1 MNIVVFDTETTGL
14 EKPFVYDIGYII
26 YDTDRKQ
33 TLLKRQYCIEQ
44 VWHNTALFCSA
55 YYADKRQLY
64 VSAMRSRTVLLE
76 KFGFVTQQMCR
87 DFKAYDVQ
95 GAYAYNSEFDE
106 RVFEFNCDW
115 FKCINPFDNI
125 PIFDIRGYVH
135 KVIAFTDQYKDFC
148 ETYQE
153 LTESKNYST
162 TAQTVYRYL
171 TGCTDFEEAHTALD
185 DSSIELEILVY
196 CILQGTNWNTAYKV
210 YRSVPRNVARTL
222 EIKCTDGSKVELPY
236 TSMRVY
242 QEKANRSKII
252 LK

>member
-1 MNIVVFDTETTGL
+1 MNVVIFDTETTGL
-14 EKPFVYDIGYII
+14 EKPFVYDIGYTI
-26 YDTDRKQ
+26 YDTDQKQ
-33 TLLKRQYCIEQ
+33 ILLTRQYCIEQ

-64 VSAMRSRTVLLE
+64 VNAMRSRTILLE

-115 FKCINPFDNI
+115 FKCLNPFDNI

-148 ETYQE
+148 ETHQE
-153 LTESKNYST
+153 LTEHKNYST

-171 TGCTDFEEAHTALD
+171 TCSTTFEEAHTALE
-185 DSSIELEILVY
+185 DSLIELEILAF
-196 CILQGTNWNTAYKV
+196 CIAQGTNWNTAYKV

-236 TSMRVY
+236 TNMRVY